1 MATKLRKFSYSIFL
15 KVIIF
20 LLTAGCISIA
30 GRAIFKIAVSD
41 LAFYRNYSADYS
53 YNDDFLTSWTF
64 TQMVSKDIGK
74 IETYAERYHGNENY
88 VKSGQAWSDYVAK
101 LKDESAKTTEREIN
115 EEIKEYIDN
124 RGNIYSE
131 NVDDVTPSTSES
143 DDGQSDTTTV
153 SANSDKVSYTLE
165 YAKKVLTSYDYSSLE
180 NEIENIRKNNNDT
193 LNNSIDSAKVSFLS
207 DYESIKEELSSIQS
221 LKYVYDDGNIFVTNI
236 DGAEK
241 RSDKNYSIYFSS
253 LPFSVTADGIVS
265 GNLDNPIAITTANG
279 IVDGHTNNSNSIA
292 EISSSSGNL
301 SIGIDTAMISA
312 NTTSDKY
319 AMAAFL
325 YNSMYYE
332 IRDEIITTVISGVIA
347 LIGIIYLMIT
357 AGRKDKNEPV
367 EEAAIDRCFHD
378 LHFLISGTIIFFAS
392 AFLFDFYESTWSIS
406 PANDASQTEN
416 LFTAAM
422 FALSLIFLEWL
433 MSFVRAVKARTLIKH
448 SLWYVIVRK
457 IARFFKKSANKIKA
471 AFDLGYHFT
480 CLKKS
485 ILWKTLLF
493 FAANAVFF
501 LLGFIGFDSGELIV
515 LMIICLIPAA
525 VFNIVFFMK
534 IFQTIKNLDKIFA
547 EIRKGAQGDF
557 NFSLDYSNMKEPV
570 KGFARDVENMQQGL
584 KIAVEE
590 AIKGER
596 MKTELITNVSH
607 DLKTPLTSIIN
618 YVDLLGRCDITD
630 ETAKEYIGVLN
641 DKSAKLKKLIEDLV
655 EASKASTGNVKINK
669 IKMNL
674 YELAVQAVGEHED
687 ALAERGIEVRINT
700 PEKQPV
706 VLADNQKTWRII
718 DNLFSNVKKYSLKGS
733 RAYITVD
740 ENDGWGRFSIKNISE
755 KALDI
760 SPDELTQRF
769 VRGDA
774 SRSTEGSGLGLSIA
788 KSLCELQGGRFTIEI
803 DGDLFKATLE
813 LPLVSENEEANKKSL
828 LEQETARRY
837 SSQNVNLNA
846 SFNLPP
852 DLKIN
857 EQMAK
862 ELRRRQINAAQNL
875 NPPTDIK

>member
-41 LAFYRNYSADYS
+41 LAFYRNHGTDYS

-64 TQMVSKDIGK
+64 TRMVQKDIGR

-101 LKDESAKTTEREIN
+101 LKDDSAKATEREIN
-115 EEIKEYIDN
+115 EKIKEYIDN
-124 RGNIYSE
+124 YGYTDTNNE
-131 NVDDVTPSTSES
+131 DDITPSTSENNETTAVAVNS
-143 DDGQSDTTTV
+143 GDT
-153 SANSDKVSYTLE
+153 AYTLE
-165 YAKKVLTSYDYSSLE
+165 YAKQVLDPNDYSALE
-180 NEIENIRKNNNDT
+180 EQVEIIRNNNNDI
-193 LNNSIDSAKVSFLS
+193 LNNSINSAKSSFLS
-207 DYESIKEELSSIQS
+207 DYESIKKELSSIQS
-221 LKYVYDDGNIFVTNI
+221 LKYVYDDGNVFFTNI
-236 DGAEK
+236 EGAEK
-241 RSDKNYSIYFSS
+241 QSDKNYTSYFSS
-253 LPFSVTADGIVS
+253 LPFFVTADGIVS
-265 GNLDNPIAITTANG
+265 GNIGISSAVVTANG
-279 IVDGHTNNSNSIA
+279 IINENSNNSNEIA
-292 EISSSSGNL
+292 ERSSSSGNL
-301 SIGIDTAMISA
+301 SIGINTNMISA
-312 NTTSDKY
+312 GIANDKY
-319 AMAAFL
+319 TRAAAE
-325 YNSMYYE
+325 YNSIYYTTQNE
-332 IRDEIITTVISGVIA
+332 IVDAAVSIIIA
-347 LIGIIYLMIT
+347 LIGVIYLMIT

-378 LHFLISGTIIFFAS
+378 LHFLISGAIIFAAT
-392 AFLFDFYESTWSIS
+392 AFFIELYGSTWNITATNEIAQS
-406 PANDASQTEN
+406 EN

-422 FALSLIFLEWL
+422 FALSLIFLEWF
-433 MSFVRAVKARTLIKH
+433 MSFVRAFKARTLIKH
-448 SLWYVIVRK
+448 SLWYIIVRK
-457 IARFFKKSANKIKA
+457 IAHFFKKCANKIKA
-471 AFDLGYHFT
+471 AFDLGYHFK

-485 ILWKTLLF
+485 ILWKALF
-493 FAANAVFF
+493 FFAVNTVFF
-501 LLGFIGFDSGELIV
+501 LIGVIDDSGESL
-515 LMIICLIPAA
+515 LFLCLIPAA
-525 VFNIVFFMK
+525 VFNTIFLMK

-813 LPLVSENEEANKKSL
+813 LPLVSEDEEANKKSL
-828 LEQETARRY
+828 LEHETASRY
-837 SSQNVNLNA
+837 SAQNVNLNA

-852 DLKIN
+852 DLKIS
-857 EQMAK
+857 EQMA
-862 ELRRRQINAAQNL
+862 EQLRRRQIDAAQNL
-875 NPPTDIK
+875 TPPTDIK

>member
-1 MATKLRKFSYSIFL
+1 MATKLRKFSYSIFV
-15 KVIIF
+15 KTIIF
-20 LLTAGCISIA
+20 LLTAGCIAIA
-30 GRAIFKIAVSD
+30 GRAVFKIAVSE
-41 LAFYRNYSADYS
+41 LFFYRDYNAIYNYSE
-53 YNDDFLTSWTF
+53 DFITSWTF
-64 TQMVSKDIGK
+64 SDMVQKDIDK
-74 IETYAERYHGNENY
+74 IEKYAELYHGDEEY
-88 VKSGQAWSDYVAK
+88 VKSGQAWSDYEAELRTQSEK
-101 LKDESAKTTEREIN
+101 STQEEIN
-115 EEIKEYIDN
+115 EKIKYYVDYYAFTE
-124 RGNIYSE
+124 SE
-131 NVDDVTPSTSES
+131 DITTPSTSENGS
-143 DDGQSDTTTV
+143 EETSVPATTI
-153 SANSDKVSYTLE
+153 SGEVSYTLE
-165 YAKKVLTSYDYSSLE
+165 YAKQVLSSSDYASLE
-180 NEIENIRKNNNDT
+180 IEIKDIENSNNET
-193 LNNSIDSAKVSFLS
+193 LNNNIHSAQIYFLS
-207 DYESIKEELSSIQS
+207 DYESIKTELSSIQS
-221 LKYVYDDGNIFVTNI
+221 LKFIYDDGNIFVTNI

-241 RSDKNYSIYFSS
+241 RSDKNYTSYFSS
-253 LPFSVTADGIVS
+253 LQYYVTSDGMVS
-265 GNLDNPIAITTANG
+265 GSGYFSD
-279 IVDGHTNNSNSIA
+279 
-292 EISSSSGNL
+292 EISQKVSSNGNL
-301 SIGIDTAMISA
+301 SIGIDTDMIFA
-312 NTTSDKY
+312 GTADDKY
-319 AMAAFL
+319 TKAAGE
-325 YNSMYYE
+325 YNSMYHNVQ
-332 IRDEIITTVISGVIA
+332 DEIVDVAVSAIIA

-367 EEAAIDRCFHD
+367 EETAIDRCFHD
-378 LHFLISGTIIFFAS
+378 LHFLISGGIVFFAI
-392 AFLFDFYESTWSIS
+392 AFLIDFYESTWSIGTADEMLQS
-406 PANDASQTEN
+406 EN
-416 LFTAAM
+416 IFTAVT
-422 FALSLIFLEWL
+422 FAASLIILEWF
-433 MSFVRAVKARTLIKH
+433 MSFVRAFKARTLIKH

-457 IARFFKKSANKIKA
+457 IAHFSKKCAKKIKA

-485 ILWKTLLF
+485 ILWKALLFFGVNIILLFIGIASDDGGTLLF
-493 FAANAVFF
+493 FC
-501 LLGFIGFDSGELIV
+501 LL
-515 LMIICLIPAA
+515 PAA

-534 IFQTIKNLDKIFA
+534 TFQTIKNLDKIFA

-687 ALAERGIEVRINT
+687 ALSERGIEVRINT

-740 ENDGWGRFSIKNISE
+740 EKDGWGRFSIKNISE

-813 LPLVSENEEANKKSL
+813 LPLVSDDEEANKKSL
-828 LEQETARRY
+828 LKQETARRY

-852 DLKIN
+852 DLKIS
-857 EQMAK
+857 EQMAE
-862 ELRRRQINAAQNL
+862 ELKRRQIDAAQNL
-875 NPPTDIK
+875 TPPTDIK

>member
-1 MATKLRKFSYSIFL
+1 MATKLKKFSYSIFL
-15 KVIIF
+15 KVIVF

-30 GRAIFKIAVSD
+30 GRAVFKIAVSE
-41 LAFYRNYSADYS
+41 LFFYRDYNAIYNYSE
-53 YNDDFLTSWTF
+53 DFLTSWTF
-64 TQMVSKDIGK
+64 SDMVQKDIDK
-74 IETYAERYHGNENY
+74 IEKYAELYHGDDEY

-101 LKDESAKTTEREIN
+101 LKDDSAKTTEREIN
-115 EEIKEYIDN
+115 EKIKYYVDYYGFTE
-124 RGNIYSE
+124 SE
-131 NVDDVTPSTSES
+131 DDITPSTSENES
-143 DDGQSDTTTV
+143 EETSV
-153 SANSDKVSYTLE
+153 SAAASSGEVSYTLE
-165 YAKKVLTSYDYSSLE
+165 YAKQVLSSSDYASLE
-180 NEIENIRKNNNDT
+180 IEIKDIENSNNET
-193 LNNSIDSAKVSFLS
+193 LNNNIHNAQIYFLS
-207 DYESIKEELSSIQS
+207 NYESIKTELSSIQS
-221 LKYVYDDGNIFVTNI
+221 LKFIYDDGNVFLTNI

-241 RSDKNYSIYFSS
+241 RSDKNYTSYFSS
-253 LPFSVTADGIVS
+253 LQYYVTSDGMVSGSEYFSNEIYEKVSSNGNLNIGINTNMIFAGTADDKYTKAAGEY
-265 GNLDNPIAITTANG
+265 
-279 IVDGHTNNSNSIA
+279 NSIHHN
-292 EISSSSGNL
+292 IQ
-301 SIGIDTAMISA
+301 
-312 NTTSDKY
+312 
-319 AMAAFL
+319 
-325 YNSMYYE
+325 
-332 IRDEIITTVISGVIA
+332 DEITAAAVSAIIA
-347 LIGIIYLMIT
+347 LMGIIYLMIT

-378 LHFLISGTIIFFAS
+378 LHFLISGGIIFFAI
-392 AFLFDFYESTWSIS
+392 AFFIDFYESTWSIS
-406 PANDASQTEN
+406 TADEMLQSEKI
-416 LFTAAM
+416 FTAVM
-422 FALSLIFLEWL
+422 FAASLIILEWF
-433 MSFVRAVKARTLIKH
+433 MSFVRAFKARTLIKH

-457 IARFFKKSANKIKA
+457 IAHFFKKCAKKIKA

-485 ILWKTLLF
+485 VLFKAVLF

-501 LLGFIGFDSGELIV
+501 LIGIIDDNGESLIFF
-515 LMIICLIPAA
+515 CLLPAA
-525 VFNIVFFMK
+525 VFNTVFFIK
-534 IFQTIKNLDKIFA
+534 TFQTIKNLDKIFA

-618 YVDLLGRCDITD
+618 YVDLLSRCDITN
-630 ETAKEYIGVLN
+630 ETAREYIGVLS

-740 ENDGWGRFSIKNISE
+740 EKDGWGRFSIKNISE

-852 DLKIN
+852 DLKIS
-857 EQMAK
+857 EQMAE
-862 ELRRRQINAAQNL
+862 ELRRRQIEAAQNL
-875 NPPTDIK
+875 TPPTDIK

>member
-1 MATKLRKFSYSIFL
+1 MATKLRKFSYSIFV
-15 KVIIF
+15 KTIIF
-20 LLTAGCISIA
+20 LLTAGCIAIA
-30 GRAIFKIAVSD
+30 GRAVFKIAVSE
-41 LAFYRNYSADYS
+41 LSFYRNYGAHYNYAD
-53 YNDDFLTSWTF
+53 DDFVSSWTF
-64 TQMVSKDIGK
+64 ADMLERDIDK
-74 IETYAERYHGNENY
+74 ILKYAQLYHGDEEY
-88 VKSGQAWSDYVAK
+88 VKSGQAWSDYEAE
-101 LKDESAKTTEREIN
+101 LKTQSEKSTQEEIN
-115 EEIKEYIDN
+115 EKIKYYVDYYAFTESEYDITPSS
-124 RGNIYSE
+124 SE
-131 NVDDVTPSTSES
+131 NGSEETSVPA
-143 DDGQSDTTTV
+143 TTI
-153 SANSDKVSYTLE
+153 SGEVSYTLE
-165 YAKKVLTSYDYSSLE
+165 YAKQVLSSSDYGALE
-180 NEIENIRKNNNDT
+180 REIESIKSNNNET
-193 LNNSIDSAKVSFLS
+193 LNNNIHSAQIYFLS
-207 DYESIKEELSSIQS
+207 DYESIKTELSSIQS
-221 LKYVYDDGNIFVTNI
+221 LKFIYDDGNIFVTNI

-241 RSDKNYSIYFSS
+241 RSDKNYTSYFSS
-253 LPFSVTADGIVS
+253 LQYYVTSDGMVS
-265 GNLDNPIAITTANG
+265 GSGYFSD
-279 IVDGHTNNSNSIA
+279 
-292 EISSSSGNL
+292 EISQKVSSNGNL
-301 SIGIDTAMISA
+301 NIGIDTDMIFA
-312 NTTSDKY
+312 GTADDKY
-319 AMAAFL
+319 TKAAGD
-325 YNSMYYE
+325 YNSMYHN
-332 IRDEIITTVISGVIA
+332 IQDEIVDVAVSAIIA

-367 EEAAIDRCFHD
+367 EETAIDRCFHD
-378 LHFLISGTIIFFAS
+378 LHFLISGGIVFFAI
-392 AFLFDFYESTWSIS
+392 AFLIDFYESTWSIGTADEMLQS
-406 PANDASQTEN
+406 EN
-416 LFTAAM
+416 IFTAVT
-422 FALSLIFLEWL
+422 FAASLIILEWF
-433 MSFVRAVKARTLIKH
+433 MSFVRAFKARTLIKH

-457 IARFFKKSANKIKA
+457 IVHFSKKCAKKIKA

-485 ILWKTLLF
+485 ILWKALLF
-493 FAANAVFF
+493 FAVNII
-501 LLGFIGFDSGELIV
+501 LLFIGIASDDGGTLLFL
-515 LMIICLIPAA
+515 CLLPAA

-534 IFQTIKNLDKIFA
+534 TFQTIKNLDKIFA

-557 NFSLDYSNMKEPV
+557 NFSLDYSKMKEPV
-570 KGFARDVENMQQGL
+570 RGFARDVENMQQGL
-584 KIAVEE
+584 KIAVED

-630 ETAKEYIGVLN
+630 ETAKKYIGVLS

-655 EASKASTGNVKINK
+655 EASKATTGNVKINK

-740 ENDGWGRFSIKNISE
+740 EKDGWGRFSIKNISE

-813 LPLVSENEEANKKSL
+813 LPLVSEDEEANKKSL

-837 SSQNVNLNA
+837 SAQNVNLNA

-852 DLKIN
+852 DLKIS
-857 EQMAK
+857 EQMAE
-862 ELRRRQINAAQNL
+862 ELKRRQIDAAQNL
-875 NPPTDIK
+875 TPPTDIK

>member
-1 MATKLRKFSYSIFL
+1 MATKLRKFSYSIFV
-15 KVIIF
+15 KTIIF
-20 LLTAGCISIA
+20 LLTAGCIAIA
-30 GRAIFKIAVSD
+30 GRAVFKIAVSE
-41 LAFYRNYSADYS
+41 LFFYRDYNAIYNYSE
-53 YNDDFLTSWTF
+53 DFLTSWTF
-64 TQMVSKDIGK
+64 SDMVQKDIDK
-74 IETYAERYHGNENY
+74 IEKYAELYHGDDEY

-101 LKDESAKTTEREIN
+101 LKDDSAKTTEKEIN
-115 EEIKEYIDN
+115 EKIKYYVDYYGFTESEDDITPSS
-124 RGNIYSE
+124 SE
-131 NVDDVTPSTSES
+131 NGSEETSVPA
-143 DDGQSDTTTV
+143 TT
-153 SANSDKVSYTLE
+153 SSGEVSYTLE
-165 YAKKVLTSYDYSSLE
+165 YAKQVLSSSDYVSLE
-180 NEIENIRKNNNDT
+180 NEIKNIESNNNET
-193 LNNSIDSAKVSFLS
+193 LNNNIHSAQIYFLS
-207 DYESIKEELSSIQS
+207 DYESIKTELSSIQS
-221 LKYVYDDGNIFVTNI
+221 LKFIYDDGNIFVTNI

-241 RSDKNYSIYFSS
+241 RSDKNYTSYFSS
-253 LPFSVTADGIVS
+253 LQYYVTSDGMVS
-265 GNLDNPIAITTANG
+265 GSG
-279 IVDGHTNNSNSIA
+279 YFSN
-292 EISSSSGNL
+292 EISQKVSSNGNL
-301 SIGIDTAMISA
+301 NIGIDTDMIFA
-312 NTTSDKY
+312 GTADDKY
-319 AMAAFL
+319 TKAAGD
-325 YNSMYYE
+325 YNSMYHNVQ
-332 IRDEIITTVISGVIA
+332 DEIVDVAVSAIIA
-347 LIGIIYLMIT
+347 LMGIIYLMIT

-378 LHFLISGTIIFFAS
+378 LHFLISGGIVFFAI
-392 AFLFDFYESTWSIS
+392 AFLIDFYESTWSIS
-406 PANDASQTEN
+406 TADEMLQSEN
-416 LFTAAM
+416 IFTAVT
-422 FALSLIFLEWL
+422 FAASLIILEWF
-433 MSFVRAVKARTLIKH
+433 MSFVRAFKARTLIKH

-457 IARFFKKSANKIKA
+457 IAHFFKKCVKKIKA
-471 AFDLGYHFT
+471 AFDLGYHFK

-485 ILWKTLLF
+485 ILWKALLF
-493 FAANAVFF
+493 FGVNGILLLIGAISITNSDGSVFF
-501 LLGFIGFDSGELIV
+501 ILFLLPA
-515 LMIICLIPAA
+515 II
-525 VFNIVFFMK
+525 FNVAFLAKTFT
-534 IFQTIKNLDKIFA
+534 TIKNLDKIFA

-570 KGFARDVENMQQGL
+570 RGFARDVENMQQGL

-630 ETAKEYIGVLN
+630 ETAKEYIGVLS

-740 ENDGWGRFSIKNISE
+740 EKDGWGRFSIKNISE

-803 DGDLFKATLE
+803 DGDLFKAILE
-813 LPLVSENEEANKKSL
+813 LPLVSENEEANKKIL
-828 LEQETARRY
+828 LEQEKARRY
-837 SSQNVNLNA
+837 AAQNMNLNA

-852 DLKIN
+852 DLKVS
-857 EQMAK
+857 EQMAE
-862 ELRRRQINAAQNL
+862 ELRRRQIEAAQNL
-875 NPPTDIK
+875 APSSDEK

>member
-1 MATKLRKFSYSIFL
+1 MATKLRKFSYSIFV
-15 KVIIF
+15 KTIIF
-20 LLTAGCISIA
+20 LLTAGCIAIA
-30 GRAIFKIAVSD
+30 GRAVFKIAVSE
-41 LAFYRNYSADYS
+41 LFFYRDYNAIYNYSE
-53 YNDDFLTSWTF
+53 DFLTSWTF
-64 TQMVSKDIGK
+64 SDMVQKDIDK
-74 IETYAERYHGNENY
+74 IEKYAELYHGDDEY

-101 LKDESAKTTEREIN
+101 LKDDSAKTTEREIN
-115 EEIKEYIDN
+115 EKITYYVDYYGFTESEDDITPSS
-124 RGNIYSE
+124 SE
-131 NVDDVTPSTSES
+131 NGSEETSVPA
-143 DDGQSDTTTV
+143 TT
-153 SANSDKVSYTLE
+153 SSGEVSYTLE
-165 YAKKVLTSYDYSSLE
+165 YAKQVLSSSDYASLE
-180 NEIENIRKNNNDT
+180 REIESIESNNNET
-193 LNNSIDSAKVSFLS
+193 LNNNIHSAQIYFLS
-207 DYESIKEELSSIQS
+207 DYESIKTELSSIQS
-221 LKYVYDDGNIFVTNI
+221 LKFIYDDGNIFVTNI

-241 RSDKNYSIYFSS
+241 RSDKNYTSYFSS
-253 LPFSVTADGIVS
+253 LQYYVTSDGMVS
-265 GNLDNPIAITTANG
+265 GSG
-279 IVDGHTNNSNSIA
+279 YFSN
-292 EISSSSGNL
+292 EISQKVSSSGNL
-301 SIGIDTAMISA
+301 NIGIDTDMIFA
-312 NTTSDKY
+312 GTADDKY
-319 AMAAFL
+319 TKAAGD
-325 YNSMYYE
+325 YNSMYHNVQ
-332 IRDEIITTVISGVIA
+332 DEIVDVAVSAIIA
-347 LIGIIYLMIT
+347 LMGIIYLMIT

-378 LHFLISGTIIFFAS
+378 LHFLISGGIVFFAI
-392 AFLFDFYESTWSIS
+392 AFLIDFYESSWSIS
-406 PANDASQTEN
+406 TADELLQSEN
-416 LFTAAM
+416 IFTAVT
-422 FALSLIFLEWL
+422 FAASLIILEWF
-433 MSFVRAVKARTLIKH
+433 MSFVRAFKARTLIKH
-448 SLWYVIVRK
+448 SLWYVVGKK
-457 IARFFKKSANKIKA
+457 IAHFFKKCINKIKTL
-471 AFDLGYHFT
+471 FDSGYHFK

-485 ILWKTLLF
+485 ILWKALLF
-493 FAANAVFF
+493 FGVNGILLLIGAISITNSDGSVFF
-501 LLGFIGFDSGELIV
+501 ILFLLPA
-515 LMIICLIPAA
+515 II
-525 VFNIVFFMK
+525 FNVAFLAKTFT
-534 IFQTIKNLDKIFA
+534 TIKNLDKIFA

-570 KGFARDVENMQQGL
+570 RGFARDVENMQQGL

-630 ETAKEYIGVLN
+630 KTAKEYIGVLN

-740 ENDGWGRFSIKNISE
+740 EKDGWGRFSIKNISE

-803 DGDLFKATLE
+803 DGDLFKAILE
-813 LPLVSENEEANKKSL
+813 LPLVSENEEANKKIL
-828 LEQETARRY
+828 LEQEKARRY
-837 SSQNVNLNA
+837 AAQNMNLNA

-852 DLKIN
+852 DLKVS
-857 EQMAK
+857 EQMAE
-862 ELRRRQINAAQNL
+862 ELRRRQIEAAQNL
-875 NPPTDIK
+875 APPSDKK